1 MACTR
6 RGFVSLASGAT
17 LLGLSACS
25 LAAKPEEQGPAPEP
39 EQPKEQKDEVDTKKF
54 AKLAIDNKA
63 WKYDEASN
71 VYYQLGIP
79 YCLEPVSEAYESLAI
94 FVPGAYM
101 TAEKDG
107 NSLKCSVNKQGT
119 VGKFTAA
126 TAPIVMPINSGTLNP
141 QSCPTSYSYAGLQSY
156 LAAGFIYVYAG
167 FRGKSSGFVSGSQ
180 DVFPG
185 GAPWPVVDLKAA
197 VRFLRYNAAEIPGD
211 KTRVFSCGFS
221 VGGGVSAVLAASGD
235 SSLYNPYLEKIGA
248 ITHDAEGNKISD
260 ALYGS
265 ATWCPMTSFN
275 SADASYEWMM
285 GQYANGESRA
295 EGTWTRLLSLDLAR
309 AYAGY
314 VNNMGFRDDE
324 DNALTL
330 DETTGEV
337 YADGSYYLHL
347 LGLIEKSADDFFANT
362 AFPYTFTPQYM
373 ANANFPGDPNLQSV
387 GTGGTDVEAVTGDAS
402 AQAAGGT
409 GEGAAQVQ
417 STVYETQTDYVN
429 ALNGDEWWLTY
440 NERRGSVRL
449 TTLGDFVR
457 HLKTAAKGV
466 CAFDAVNRSTT
477 QNQIFGVED
486 ASTLHFSSMV
496 SNQLVAGRE
505 AYAGGTGWQDVYVQ
519 DWTGDLTEVDA
530 LKTSMETRVNMFDP
544 LYFLCGSNEGFGTA
558 AVAPHWRIN
567 SGLFQTDT
575 SLCTEANLALAL
587 KHYEGVAD
595 VAFTPVWGQGHVLA
609 EVSGTAEENLIN
621 WIIGCC
627 Q

>member
-1 MACTR
+1 MTCTR
-6 RGFVSLASGAT
+6 RGFISLASGAT
-17 LLGLSACS
+17 VLGLSACS
-25 LAAKPEEQGPAPEP
+25 LASKPEEQGPTPEP
-39 EQPKEQKDEVDTKKF
+39 EQPKEQKSDADTKKF
-54 AKLAIDNKA
+54 EKLALDNKA
-63 WKYDEASN
+63 WKFDEESN
-71 VYYQLGIP
+71 VYYQLGVP

-101 TAEKDG
+101 KAEKDG
-107 NSLKCSVNKQGT
+107 NTLKCSINKEGA

-126 TAPIVMPINSGTLNP
+126 TAPVVMPINSGTLNP
-141 QSCPTSYSYAGLQSY
+141 QTCPTSYSYAGLQSY
-156 LAAGFIYVYAG
+156 LSAGFIYVYAG

-197 VRFLRYNAAEIPGD
+197 VRFLRYNAGEIPGD
-211 KTRVFSCGFS
+211 MSRIFSCGFS

-235 SSLYNPYLEKIGA
+235 SGLYSPYLEKIGA
-248 ITHDAEGNKISD
+248 ITHDAKGNKISD
-260 ALYGS
+260 ALFGS
-265 ATWCPMTSFN
+265 ATWCPITSFN

-309 AYAGY
+309 AYAEH
-314 VNNMGFRDDE
+314 VNGMGFRDDD

-330 DETTGEV
+330 EETTGEV

-347 LGLIEKSADDFFANT
+347 IGLIEKSADDFFANT

-387 GTGGTDVEAVTGDAS
+387 GMGGTDVEALTGDAS
-402 AQAAGGT
+402 AQAASGT
-409 GEGAAQVQ
+409 GEGATQVQ
-417 STVYETQTDYVN
+417 STVYESQTDYVN
-429 ALNGDEWWLTY
+429 ALNGSEWWLTF

-466 CAFDAVNRSTT
+466 CAFDAVNRSTAE
-477 QNQIFGVED
+477 NQLFGVAD
-486 ASTLHFSSMV
+486 ASTLHFSTMV
-496 SNQLVAGRE
+496 SNKLVAGRD
-505 AYAGGTGWQDVYVQ
+505 AYAGGAGWQDVYVQ

-544 LYFLCGSNEGFGTA
+544 LYFLCGSYEGFGTA
-558 AVAPHWRIN
+558 TVAPHWRIN

-609 EVSGTAEENLIN
+609 EVAGTAEENLIN
-621 WIIGCC
+621 WVIGCC

>member
-6 RGFVSLASGAT
+6 RGFVSLASGAAV
-17 LLGLSACS
+17 LGLSACS
-25 LAAKPEEQGPAPEP
+25 LASKPEEQGPTPEP
-39 EQPKEQKDEVDTKKF
+39 EQPKEQKPEVDTKKF
-54 AKLAIDNKA
+54 AKLALDNKA
-63 WKYDEASN
+63 WKFDEASN
-71 VYYQLGIP
+71 VYYQLSVP
-79 YCLEPVSEAYESLAI
+79 YCLEPASEAYESLAI

-107 NSLKCSVNKQGT
+107 NSLKCSVNKSAT

-126 TAPIVMPINSGTLNP
+126 TAPIVMPINQGTLNP
-141 QSCPTSYSYAGLQSY
+141 QSCPTSYSYAGMQNY

-197 VRFLRYNAAEIPGD
+197 VRFLRYNADEIPGD
-211 KTRVFSCGFS
+211 MSRIFSCGFS

-235 SSLYNPYLEKIGA
+235 SALYDPYLEKIGA
-248 ITHDAEGNKISD
+248 ATHDAKGNKLSD
-260 ALYGS
+260 AVFGS
-265 ATWCPMTSFN
+265 ATWCPITSFN

-285 GQYANGESRA
+285 GQYTGGGTRA
-295 EGTWTRLLSLDLAR
+295 EGTWTRLFSSDLAR
-309 AYAGY
+309 VYAEHLNG
-314 VNNMGFRDDE
+314 MGFRDEE

-330 DETTGEV
+330 EETTGEV
-337 YADGSYYLHL
+337 YADGTYYLYL
-347 LGLIEKSADDFFANT
+347 MGLIEKSADDFFANT

-373 ANANFPGDPNLQSV
+373 SNANFPGDPNLQSV
-387 GTGGTDVEAVTGDAS
+387 GAGSTDVEAVTGDAS

-409 GEGAAQVQ
+409 GEGATQVQ

-440 NERRGSVRL
+440 NERRGSVRV
-449 TTLGDFVR
+449 TTMGDFVR
-457 HLKTAAKGV
+457 HFKAAAKGV
-466 CAFDAVNRSTT
+466 CAFDAVNRSTVE
-477 QNQIFGVED
+477 NQLFGVED
-486 ASTLHFSSMV
+486 ASTLHFSAMDAK
-496 SNQLVAGRE
+496 QLVAGRE
-505 AYAGGTGWQDVYVQ
+505 SYAGGSGWQDVYVQ

-544 LYFLCGSNEGFGTA
+544 LYFLCGSYEGFGTA
-558 AVAPHWRIN
+558 SVAPHWRIN

-621 WIIGCC
+621 WIVGCC